1 VFFITWFRRA
11 YRNLPVLGAAGLRY
25 RSGWT
30 IGCWFIP
37 IAGLIIPKQI
47 ANDIWR
53 ASDPSAPP
61 EQGVSWRT
69 RAVPPL
75 LTFWWILWIASIYV
89 GNQELRTAFS
99 EDTPEN
105 LQNGDYIDIASAVLD
120 IGAAA
125 LAIAVVVALTRR
137 QQARASAL
145 ATIAPVVAPQSD
157 SF

>member
-1 VFFITWFRRA
+1 EPARARGRRSQVLGRLGNWGVVRA
-11 YRNLPVLGAAGLRY
+11 HPQHLATEADRERHLARERPLGAAG
-25 RSGWT
+25 
-30 IGCWFIP
+30 
-37 IAGLIIPKQI
+37 AGRQLED
-47 ANDIWR
+47 AGG
-53 ASDPSAPP
+53 PS
-61 EQGVSWRT
+61 VT
-69 RAVPPL
+69 HL
-75 LTFWWILWIASIYV
+75 LVDLV
-89 GNQELRTAFS
+89 GRVLLLGNQALRTAFS

-145 ATIAPVVAPQSD
+145 ATITPVVAPQSD